1 MWSVGVITYVLLSGL
16 SPFLGNSN
24 IETYDNI
31 TSCNYTLEEEQF
43 NNVRLQILNIDTRLV
58 VHLCSDDGKHFVQN
72 LLLLDPALRLTAEE
86 CLRHPWITKF
96 ETEG

>member
-1 MWSVGVITYVLLSGL
+1 MPFRGLLLINSGL

-43 NNVRLQILNIDTRLV
+43 DNVRL
-58 VHLCSDDGKHFVQN
+58 
-72 LLLLDPALRLTAEE
+72 
-86 CLRHPWITKF
+86 
-96 ETEG
+96 